1 VVFPPKEDICYATTN
16 RQTAVKEIANQA
28 DLILVIGSEN
38 SSNSKRLAE
47 VSKGKGVK
55 AYLIDD
61 VTKIQK
67 EWLEGVKTVGI
78 TAGASA
84 PEHLVQEVMDYFR
97 KLGVLQVRELDVVPE
112 NVKFG
117 LPPELQKVTS
127 A

>member
-1 VVFPPKEDICYATTN
+1 
-16 RQTAVKEIANQA
+16 
-28 DLILVIGSEN
+28 
-38 SSNSKRLAE
+38 
-47 VSKGKGVK
+47 
-55 AYLIDD
+55 LIDD